1 MSTAGASAAQ
11 LEPGAFV
18 YAVTND
24 LGVAKLLTYGAV
36 CELEYF
42 TAFAVGDRL
51 RMKIRR
57 GDVRV
62 APIARGTRCYWSTH
76 GHWRAGQVV
85 VVGQRRSVITA
96 HGHEIPLPVAD
107 VFVGSAL
114 PIEPLELIRAQIVG
128 SYDEY
133 SLRRRWRRAAIEQRA
148 AARGLDGV
156 ASSSVNLHAHQLE
169 VARRVLLDPIQ
180 RYLLGDEVGL
190 GKTIEAGLVIRQLLV
205 SRPSAR
211 VVVLVPSSL
220 VGQWDAEIT
229 GKFHPA
235 QFPDADVLIRPH
247 SPRQTWQDEDY
258 VDLLVVDEA
267 HRITSDPMSPLF
279 SAVGAFAKRTPR
291 LLMLSATPSLTNQRA
306 YLGLLHLLDPDVY
319 QLDDTA
325 GFRQRLE
332 LRAELAQMMLTFKPS
347 LPNFHLRRVVRR
359 LVEEFPN
366 DQRLAKLAEDLAGLL
381 GHAAGNDTDTEDRDH
396 AINAVRTHVE
406 ETYRLHR
413 RLLRTRRSSASENGV
428 VIRGRTMPSEEEVVP
443 HEAILEVNDLLDA
456 WRETI
461 AETAREL
468 AVVNIAAR
476 IAPMFFARGG
486 SDLELLAG
494 IVKLRLGRAHDGRA
508 AAIARATTKV
518 IAELPVGDTERG
530 VLGELVVLLDQMPE
544 AVMLARATAIRGVID
559 RSAAEKVVVFA
570 GFDATATR
578 VAHLLRTSLGDQRV
592 ADLTASDSPQA
603 ATAIIERFR
612 SDRVCQALVAPP
624 VANEGF
630 NLQFADQVVHADLPW
645 MPNVVEQRIGRLD
658 RYGADSPFATT
669 VILDGDANSYCDAWY
684 RCLRDGFGV
693 FERSVAG
700 LQMVIPSVMRA
711 IRQTLLLE
719 GLDGLEQKTKQL
731 PAELAREL
739 DAIEERESLD
749 SIEAAGTTRDYLTGL
764 MSADELANELESALR
779 RSASL
784 GGAEFR
790 ATHSRHRFRL
800 TFGTPHESEADLTVD
815 RDFAV
820 RDPQVELF
828 RPGHPSFER
837 FDRVATGSESART
850 YAVRIGHTDAVHDTD
865 LFWCVDLLVAPR
877 GPSMMTPERDDDYR
891 FWHDTVAARARWYL
905 PPRLLTVVLD
915 ARLDPLA
922 EHGDLINATSSADRI
937 EFGEDDWPLG
947 DFIHEDDW
955 AGQCTAAAAAARD
968 HVLRTAAVRSMID
981 AAARGAARDSSEAE
995 HQADARQTALVLA
1008 AMDGLPEELE
1018 LRHAVIEA
1026 IELATATVD
1035 AIGIVATRLPEL
1047 TTP

>member
-11 LEPGAFV
+11 LAPGAFV

-24 LGVAKLLTYGAV
+24 LGVAKLLTHGAI

-42 TAFAVGDRL
+42 TAFAAEERL
-51 RMKIRR
+51 TMKIRR

-62 APIARGTRCYWSTH
+62 APIARGTRCYWSKK
-76 GHWRAGQVV
+76 GHWRTGQVV
-85 VVGQRRSVITA
+85 VVGQRRSVVTA
-96 HGHEIPLPVAD
+96 QGLEVPLPVAD
-107 VFVGSAL
+107 LFVGSAL

-128 SYDEY
+128 SYDAY
-133 SLRRRWRRAAIEQRA
+133 SLRHRWRRAAIDQRT

-205 SRPSAR
+205 SHPGAR
-211 VVVLVPSSL
+211 VVVLVPSPL
-220 VGQWDAEIT
+220 VGQWEAEIA

-235 QFPDADVLIRPH
+235 QFSDADVLVRPYN
-247 SPRQTWQDEDY
+247 PRQAWQDEGD

-267 HRITSDPMSPLF
+267 HRITSDPTSPLF
-279 SAVGAFAKRTPR
+279 SAVGALAKRTPR

-319 QLDDTA
+319 QIDDIA

-359 LVEEFPN
+359 LVEQFPN
-366 DQRLAKLAEDLAGLL
+366 DQRLAKLTEDLAGILDN
-381 GHAAGNDTDTEDRDH
+381 AAGNHADIADREH

-413 RLLRTRRSSASENGV
+413 RLLRTRRSSANEDGV
-428 VIRGRTMPSEEEVVP
+428 VIRGRTLPAEQEIAP
-443 HEAILEVNDLLDA
+443 QEAILEVNDLLDA

-461 AETAREL
+461 AESARQ
-468 AVVNIAAR
+468 AAAVNIAAQV
-476 IAPMFFARGG
+476 APMFFARGG

-494 IVKLRLGRAHDGRA
+494 IVKLRLGRARDGRA
-508 AAIARATTKV
+508 VAIPRATMKS
-518 IAELPVGDTERG
+518 IAELPFADAERG
-530 VLGELVVLLDQMPE
+530 VLEELLVLLEQMPE
-544 AVMLARATAIRGVID
+544 SVMLARATAVRDVIE
-559 RSAAEKVVVFA
+559 RSAADKVVVFT

-578 VAHLLRTSLGDQRV
+578 VTHLLHTSLGDQMV
-592 ADLTASDSPQA
+592 ADLTPSASPQA
-603 ATAIIERFR
+603 ATEIIERFR
-612 SDRVCQALVAPP
+612 SDPSRQVLVAPP
-624 VANEGF
+624 IANEGF
-630 NLQFADQVVHADLPW
+630 NLQFADQVIHADLPW

-658 RYGADSPFATT
+658 RYGADTPFATT

-700 LQMVIPSVMRA
+700 LQMLIPSVMRA
-711 IRQTLLLE
+711 IRETLLLE

-749 SIEAAGTTRDYLTGL
+749 SIEAAGTTRDYLKGL
-764 MSADELANELESALR
+764 MSADEQADELEIALS

-784 GGAEFR
+784 GQAEFR

-800 TFGTPHESEADLTVD
+800 TFGTPHESDSDLTVD
-815 RDFAV
+815 RNVAV
-820 RDPQVELF
+820 RDPRAELF

-837 FDRVATGSESART
+837 FDRVLAGLESART
-850 YAVRIGHTDAVHDTD
+850 YAVRIGRTDAIGDTD
-865 LFWCVDLLVAPR
+865 LFWCVDLVVAPR
-877 GPSMMTPERDDDYR
+877 APSTMTPERDYR
-891 FWHDTVAARARWYL
+891 FWHDTVSARARWYL

-915 ARLDPLA
+915 AGLEPLA
-922 EHGDLINATSSADRI
+922 NQGGLIDAASSADRI
-937 EFGEDDWPLG
+937 EFAEDDWPLG
-947 DFIHEDDW
+947 NFMHEHDW
-955 AGQCTAAAAAARD
+955 ASQCSAAAAAARD
-968 HVLRTAAVRSMID
+968 HILQTPAVRARID
-981 AAARGAARDSSEAE
+981 AAAKDAARDSTEAE
-995 HQADARQTALVLA
+995 HQADAREAALVLGA
-1008 AMDGLPEELE
+1008 IDGLPEELE
-1018 LRHAVIEA
+1018 LRRAVIEA

-1035 AIGIVATRLPEL
+1035 AIGVITAAVPE
-1047 TTP
+1047 